1 MEEYFDLRNRA
12 DAMAAN
18 GYKEE
23 AVALYNQAIEILPQT
38 RFSEQQ
44 RKLIKP
50 LLERRRDRVAN
61 S

>member
-23 AVALYNQAIEILPQT
+23 AVDLYNQAIEILPQT